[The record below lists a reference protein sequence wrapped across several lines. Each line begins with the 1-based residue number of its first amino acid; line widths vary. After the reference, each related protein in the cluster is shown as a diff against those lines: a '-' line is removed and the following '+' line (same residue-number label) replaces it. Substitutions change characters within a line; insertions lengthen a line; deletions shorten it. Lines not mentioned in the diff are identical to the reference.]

1 MPAERTGAVAFAIGD
16 KAYVWGGRDS
26 KGALSNTLY
35 CYDAATDSWTTI
47 GTTPLAPRVSA
58 TAIVVDGK
66 AYVGLGFT
74 RGIYQAEAYLR
85 DWWCYEPKSNTWD
98 SLAAYPA
105 TNTVGGICYQE
116 NQTIYYAYGFSTGF
130 SATIYRYD
138 MLTDSWSELKQ
149 THRRMLSVMA
159 PAGGSIAGR
168 CYIGSGYR
176 TEDINDWYEIN
187 WLGDW
192 TERAPIPGARNMAIC
207 AAGTSYL
214 YLAGGRLF
222 HGEHSGGRVYDD
234 VLRYDPA
241 ADQWTLAAHLPV
253 GAEHMVGFTLGG
265 KAYIGLGE
273 TIDGTILNTLY
284 RIDE

>member
-1 MPAERTGAVAFAIGD
+1 MPAERTGAVAFAIGN

-26 KGALSNTLY
+26 KGSLSNTLF
-35 CYDAATDSWTTI
+35 CYDANADSWTTI

-66 AYVGLGFT
+66 AYIGLGFT
-74 RGIYQAEAYLR
+74 HGIYQAEAYLK
-85 DWWCYEPKSNTWD
+85 DWWRFDPTTNTWD

-105 TNTVGGICYQE
+105 TNTVGGICYCE
-116 NQTIYYAYGFSTGF
+116 EQTIYYAYGFGTGF
-130 SATIYRYD
+130 GAAIYGYN
-138 MLTDSWSELKQ
+138 TAANSWSELAP
-149 THRRMLSVMA
+149 THLRMLSVMA
-159 PAGGSIAGR
+159 PAGGSIDGR
-168 CYIGSGYR
+168 SFIGSGYR
-176 TEDINDWYEIN
+176 TYDSNLWYEIN
-187 WLGDW
+187 WQGDW

-207 AAGTSYL
+207 AAGTSHL

-222 HGEHSGGRVYDD
+222 HGELSGGKVYDD
-234 VLRYDPA
+234 ILRYDPA
-241 ADQWTLAAHLPV
+241 ANQWTLAAHLPV
-253 GAEHMVGFTLGG
+253 GAEHMIGFTLGG